1 MLTRNFLDIMGD
13 SSTAITGILHR
24 QNAHVDNHFT
34 GSMLLRVTAQ
44 LRVAK
49 MEAPSPVRKHYRR
62 KQRIHS
68 LITYERDLQSD
79 ILLYLSHSLMNS
91 LDN

>member
-1 MLTRNFLDIMGD
+1 MT
-13 SSTAITGILHR
+13 
-24 QNAHVDNHFT
+24 HVHNHFT

-62 KQRIHS
+62 
-68 LITYERDLQSD
+68 
-79 ILLYLSHSLMNS
+79 
-91 LDN
+91 